1 MNQHYAKAIDIL
13 MGPAVDFKAMCIE
26 LAKQNPELFCS
37 LVSTVSQ
44 AMPVKDN
51 KWYKEA
57 VQFVRGQQMVS
68 AVKLCRE
75 KTGFG
80 LKEAKDIIDAVRTR
94 DSDHWFNPAHLHSE
108 QMAVYKEIIRSL

>member
-37 LVSTVSQ
+37 LAAGAAPSR
-44 AMPVKDN
+44 DN
-51 KWYKEA
+51 KWHKEA
-57 VQFVRGQQMVS
+57 IQFVRGQQMVS